1 MRSRIDWLA
10 YAILIGALAG
20 CASSQSSDGS
30 GSSDAAV
37 SGDDSHADAGK
48 SSSTSSGTTKTGS
61 STSSST
67 KSDAGTAGTGSKSD
81 GGANKSDAGTSSN
94 DDGKGDA
101 GGAAANGG
109 KSDDGSTS
117 SGDLPNDG
125 NQLSLCSMAQG
136 DCNKGLACSATSNA
150 LSNSR
155 GYCSKICASDDDCAG
170 VEPSA
175 SKYTCSS
182 GNGTKVCEIACTG
195 TDDKS
200 CPSNMECV
208 QTGVTVEP
216 AANGGSGG
224 GMAPEPRAGAAGA
237 GGRASPFVPVYHCK
251 YPLITSPLWG
261 PCQDGQHQCD
271 QDATCYGTGAG
282 RAGVCTKS
290 CTMDSDCSE
299 KPSSGSITPSCATIT
314 PARGMTM
321 ETKLCVL
328 SCLDAK
334 DGCPDGTTCVDGPR
348 TQTGNGR
355 GGMGMGRGMGMGN
368 AGSGSTS
375 EPSYARCE

>member
-10 YAILIGALAG
+10 YAVLIGALTG
-20 CASSQSSDGS
+20 CASSKSSDES

-37 SGDDSHADAGK
+37 SGDDSHGDAGK
-48 SSSTSSGTTKTGS
+48 SSSSTSGTTKTGS
-61 STSSST
+61 NTSSNT
-67 KSDAGTAGTGSKSD
+67 KSDAGAADTSAKSD
-81 GGANKSDAGTSSN
+81 GGASKSDAGSS
-94 DDGKGDA
+94 DQ
-101 GGAAANGG
+101 GGSAADGG
-109 KSDDGSTS
+109 KSDSGNTS
-117 SGDLPNDG
+117 SSDLPNDG
-125 NQLSLCSMAQG
+125 NQLALCSMAQG
-136 DCNKGLACSATSNA
+136 DCNKGLACSATTNA
-150 LSNSR
+150 LSTSR
-155 GYCSKICASDDDCAG
+155 GYCSKICESDDDCAG

-175 SKYTCSS
+175 SKYTCST

-195 TDDKS
+195 TDDTS
-200 CPSNMECV
+200 CPDKLECV
-208 QTGVTVEP
+208 QTGVTVER

-224 GMAPEPRAGAAGA
+224 GMAPEPRAGAGGA
-237 GGRASPFVPVYHCK
+237 GGRGSPFVPVYHCK

-271 QDATCYGTGAG
+271 KDATCYGTGAG

-290 CTMDSDCSE
+290 CTMDSDCSD

-348 TQTGNGR
+348 AQTGGNGR
-355 GGMGMGRGMGMGN
+355 GGMGTGRGPGMGMGN